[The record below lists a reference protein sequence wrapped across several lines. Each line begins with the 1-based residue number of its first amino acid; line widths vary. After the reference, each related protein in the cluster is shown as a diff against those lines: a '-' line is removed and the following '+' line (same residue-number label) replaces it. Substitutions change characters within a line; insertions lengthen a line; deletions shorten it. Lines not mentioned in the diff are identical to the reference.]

1 MRVVIV
7 LFWWFTWWPASLSAQ
22 WRAGVEVSSEWVSG
36 ASGPAPGTVAGSPSF
51 RPYQPTWWGL
61 RVEGPGNGIRPVL
74 TLRAGAPD
82 LALEGE
88 EATVVEHLGVTDV
101 IGAVPEVA
109 FPIARLREGVRLL
122 ASAGVVVERWAFE
135 GQEARLRA
143 GPTGGI
149 ELLVALGGRLEGAF
163 GGSVG
168 VLPESVFTAGD
179 LPETLEPRSVWRRS
193 LRGSLRVRL

>member
-1 MRVVIV
+1 MRVVVV
-7 LFWWFTWWPASLSAQ
+7 LLWWFACGPANLFAQ
-22 WRAGVEVSSEWVSG
+22 WRVGLDVTNEWLFG
-36 ASGPAPGTVAGSPSF
+36 ASGPGPAAVAGSPSF
-51 RPYQPTWWGL
+51 RPYEPIWWGL

-88 EATVVEHLGVTDV
+88 EATVIEHFGVTDV
-101 IGAVPEVA
+101 LGAIPEVA
-109 FPIARLREGVRLL
+109 FPIARIQEGVRLL
-122 ASAGVVVERWAFE
+122 ASAGVVVERWSFE

-149 ELLVALGGRLEGAF
+149 ELAVSLGGRLEGAI
-163 GGSVG
+163 GASVG
-168 VLPESVFTAGD
+168 VLPESIFTVSD

-193 LRGSLRVRL
+193 LRGSLKVRL